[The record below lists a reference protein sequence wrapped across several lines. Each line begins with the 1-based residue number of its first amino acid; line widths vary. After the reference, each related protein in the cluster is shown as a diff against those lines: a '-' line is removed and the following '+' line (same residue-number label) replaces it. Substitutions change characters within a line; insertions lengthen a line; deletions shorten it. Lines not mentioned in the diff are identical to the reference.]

1 MRGRGSGMG
10 GVSTTPPPPQ
20 HPPTRLR
27 DLEGGG
33 VEGGYPLSG
42 RKVGVWG
49 VHRTIGSEVFEQAM
63 KGLGLLTL
71 YFHPFFP
78 SKSFILK
85 FLPQEFWAAVI
96 CL

>member
-10 GVSTTPPPPQ
+10 GVSTTPHPLSIPPPAF
-20 HPPTRLR
+20 R

-42 RKVGVWG
+42 RKVGVRG
-49 VHRTIGSEVFEQAM
+49 VHRTIGSEVFQQAM

-85 FLPQEFWAAVI
+85 FLSQEIWAAVI